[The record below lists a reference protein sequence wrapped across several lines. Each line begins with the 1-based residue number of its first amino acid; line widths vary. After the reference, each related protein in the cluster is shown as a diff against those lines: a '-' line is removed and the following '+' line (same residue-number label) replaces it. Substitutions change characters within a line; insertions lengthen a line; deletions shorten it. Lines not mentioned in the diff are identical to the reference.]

1 MLFEKSKENSK
12 IRTWYHKS
20 FLSTPRVSE
29 LGGRERGT
37 LEGTTHPG
45 CQTFK
50 GCQVET
56 TALLPMSSP

>member
-1 MLFEKSKENSK
+1 MTFNLTL
-12 IRTWYHKS
+12 R
-20 FLSTPRVSE
+20 LSE
-29 LGGRERGT
+29 LGREWGT

-50 GCQVET
+50 GCQVGT

>member
-1 MLFEKSKENSK
+1 MTFNLTL
-12 IRTWYHKS
+12 R
-20 FLSTPRVSE
+20 LSE